1 MSRPLRLLA
10 FSHSATLAG
19 SEQLLLQLVRELV
32 DQRDVVC
39 TVVVPAEGPLAEAL
53 RSAGLEVWIW
63 KTDWWCS
70 SGPLDPNQ
78 ARRTLAAGALGVLR
92 GLGDARSFDP
102 DAVLS
107 ITTVVPWGGLT
118 AALLGKP
125 HLWYITDFGGMCRY
139 PPDYHLP
146 FEDVR
151 RALQEG
157 SDRLFVVSGAVR
169 ERLFAD
175 AEEPPPVVSPHLPS
189 PPAAS
194 VGSSGSSNGLTRLT
208 VFGILRPA
216 KGQWDAVA
224 ALAEL
229 SRRGFEAELVLVGPE
244 NGKADELREHAST
257 LGVEDRLR
265 VVGMVPDQ
273 HPWMAE
279 ADVVLVPSH
288 EETFS
293 LVCLEAQLHAKPL
306 VATRVGGIVEFVHD
320 GVNGLTVPP
329 GDPEALTSAV
339 ERLIREPSLA
349 RSLAAEGRR
358 QALLRFTSEGF
369 SGKVRRMLD
378 EAVATGRRSGTP
390 AALVAPLEALAV
402 EHEELGRD
410 SERAQGL
417 LARVQHEQLTAAA
430 KVAELGEELRAEG
443 MRRETAEVKLKAEG
457 LRSEAAEAAAR
468 QLTEAHA
475 KISGT
480 RAFRLVQ
487 AYWRLANRLRR

>member
-10 FSHSATLAG
+10 FSHSTSLGG

-32 DQRDVVC
+32 DQRDVAC

-63 KTDWWCS
+63 KTAWWCA
-70 SGPLDPNQ
+70 SGPLDPKK

-92 GLGDARSFDP
+92 NLGNARSFDP

-107 ITTVVPWGGLT
+107 MTTVIPWGGLT

-125 HLWYITDFGGMCRY
+125 HLWYITDFGGMSRY
-139 PPDYHLP
+139 PPVYHLP
-146 FEDVR
+146 FDDVR

-157 SDRLFVVSGAVR
+157 SDRLFVVSDAVR

-175 AEEPPPVVSPHLPS
+175 AGEPPPVVSPHLPS
-189 PPAAS
+189 PPAVS
-194 VGSSGSSNGLTRLT
+194 VGSSGSSPGITRLT
-208 VFGILRPA
+208 VFGNIRPA

-229 SRRGFEAELVLVGPE
+229 SRRGLETELVLVG
-244 NGKADELREHAST
+244 NADRGADELREHARS
-257 LGVEDRLR
+257 LEVEDRLR

-273 HPWMAE
+273 HPWMTE
-279 ADVVLVPSH
+279 SDVVLVPSH

-329 GDPEALTSAV
+329 GDPDALAGAV
-339 ERLIREPSLA
+339 EKLIREPSLA
-349 RSLAAEGRR
+349 RSLGDEGRR
-358 QALLRFTSEGF
+358 QALLRFTSESF
-369 SGKVRRMLD
+369 SGQVRRMLD
-378 EAVATGRRSGTP
+378 EVVTAGRRSGLP
-390 AALVAPLEALAV
+390 AALAAPLEALAV
-402 EHEELGRD
+402 EHEELRQS
-410 SERAQGL
+410 SERVQAQ
-417 LARVQHEQLTAAA
+417 LARLRKAHVTAAGQVEELAEQLG
-430 KVAELGEELRAEG
+430 AETT
-443 MRRETAEVKLKAEG
+443 RR
-457 LRSEAAEAAAR
+457 EAAEAKAR
-468 QLTEAHA
+468 KLTDALA
-475 KISGT
+475 RISGT
-480 RAFRLVQ
+480 RAFRLVRV
-487 AYWRLANRLRR
+487 YWRLADRLRR